1 MTTDNRLSIVIAVH
15 DQANEIE
22 QNLERFLTQPCEE
35 GCEVEVIVVDDSST
49 DNTPDVLTKKKNR
62 YPQLYTTFLPK
73 SVVFNPSRL
82 QLALS
87 VGVKAAKSQWVVLAD
102 ISRPPLTEDWL
113 KGLQQQAARGGEV
126 MMSYSDKKHN
136 SVYYQTWQTLDD
148 AAPLIRKAERRPG
161 NGHQGKWKKFRRGL
175 YDAVAVRK
183 DCVHDAVRLFDK
195 DFSSYALWKLRWQVW
210 WRNTDNC
217 A

>member
-49 DNTPDVLTKKKNR
+49 DNTPDVLTQMKKR